1 MAHKVFNNS
10 KELNNTTKVGSE
22 QLKST
27 TKSPFYNENELNRI
41 AKGMVTKST
50 ELACYSVE
58 SIKKVGAAVK
68 ELHTDKRKLYNV
80 DVLKKDNFKRFCNDF
95 VTTVEIDPI
104 FDNCTT
110 FFNSKGEE
118 CQIINGKKHIYK
130 PISGTLLGYFNA
142 FARVVR
148 VELVATE
155 KATKRAQSEA
165 KKAKKASAA
174 AAKKRNELFV
184 RFNSGKI
191 GFAEYMHELEKMENG
206 TK

>member
-1 MAHKVFNNS
+1 MTHKTFNNS
-10 KELNNTTKVGSE
+10 KEFNNTTKVAKE

-41 AKGMVTKST
+41 AKGLVTKNT
-50 ELACYSVE
+50 ELACFSVE

-68 ELHTDKRKLYNV
+68 ELHTDKRKLFNV
-80 DVLKKDNFKRFCNDF
+80 DVLHKDNFKRFCNDY
-95 VTTVEIDPI
+95 VTNTEIDSI
-104 FDNCTT
+104 FEGCST

-118 CQIINGKKHIYK
+118 CQMINGKKHTYK
-130 PISGTLLGYFNA
+130 PINGTLLGYFNA

-155 KATKRAQSEA
+155 KATKRAQSA
-165 KKAKKASAA
+165 AQKAQKASAA
-174 AAKKRNELFV
+174 TAKKRNALFI

-191 GFAEYMHELEKMENG
+191 GFAEYMHELEKIENG